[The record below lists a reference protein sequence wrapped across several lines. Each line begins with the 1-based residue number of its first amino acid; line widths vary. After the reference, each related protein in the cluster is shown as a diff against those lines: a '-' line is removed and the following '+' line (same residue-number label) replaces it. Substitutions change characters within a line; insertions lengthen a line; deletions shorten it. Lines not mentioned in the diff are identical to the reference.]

1 MFVNELDKLKFSQK
15 EIYLGKKDP
24 KLKKIIEEN
33 GHIVFK
39 PNNKHQFDTLVGI
52 VISQF
57 ISTSA
62 ANSIFNNIKS
72 FFNTDYL
79 NENHFQKVTVP
90 EIKKLGL
97 SLNKA
102 KTIKELSN
110 IYLNDKLIDLTK
122 LSDEMLHKKLLQIF
136 GIGPWSVNMFEIF
149 CIGKLDV
156 FSSKD
161 AGLRLAMNNA
171 GMVGNKSTWDRYD
184 EYSEIWSPYKT
195 IASIHLWKTVD

>member
-1 MFVNELDKLKFSQK
+1 LDKLKFSQK

-62 ANSIFNNIKS
+62 ANSIFHNIKS

-110 IYLNDKLIDLTK
+110 IYLDDKLIDLTK

>member
-1 MFVNELDKLKFSQK
+1 MDKLKFSQK

-110 IYLNDKLIDLTK
+110 IYLDDKLIDLTK

>member
-1 MFVNELDKLKFSQK
+1 MFVNQLDKLKFSQK

-62 ANSIFNNIKS
+62 ANSIFHNIKS

-110 IYLNDKLIDLTK
+110 IYLDDKLIDLTK

>member
-1 MFVNELDKLKFSQK
+1 MDKLKFSQK

-110 IYLNDKLIDLTK
+110 IYLDDKLIDLTK
-122 LSDEMLHKKLLQIF
+122 LSDEMLNKKLLQIF

>member
-1 MFVNELDKLKFSQK
+1 MRFSKKEEYLRQKDK
-15 EIYLGKKDP
+15 
-24 KLKKIIEEN
+24 KLKKIIDIN

-39 PNNKHQFDTLVGI
+39 PVKKNQFDTLVGI

-57 ISTSA
+57 ISTKA
-62 ANSIFNNIKS
+62 AESIFKNIRAN
-72 FFNTDYL
+72 FNSEYL
-79 NENHFQKVTVP
+79 NEKHFENLSIT

-102 KTIKELSN
+102 KTIKEISN
-110 IYLNDKLIDLTK
+110 LYLNKKNYDLTNLNDEILNQTL
-122 LSDEMLHKKLLQIF
+122 LSIF

-149 CIGKLDV
+149 CIGKLNV

-161 AGLRLAMNNA
+161 AGLRLAMNNSK
-171 GMVGNKSTWDRYD
+171 MIEPNSVWKVYD
-184 EYSEIWSPYKT
+184 EYAEKWSPYKS